1 MQLEN
6 LIKMQMEEQISTNIP
21 NNSEKNEQ
29 GSGTCCLKYLVII
42 KFWQLR

>member
-6 LIKMQMEEQISTNIP
+6 LIKMQMEEQIFQTILK
-21 NNSEKNEQ
+21 KNEQ
-29 GSGTCCLKYLVII
+29 GSGTCSLKYLVII